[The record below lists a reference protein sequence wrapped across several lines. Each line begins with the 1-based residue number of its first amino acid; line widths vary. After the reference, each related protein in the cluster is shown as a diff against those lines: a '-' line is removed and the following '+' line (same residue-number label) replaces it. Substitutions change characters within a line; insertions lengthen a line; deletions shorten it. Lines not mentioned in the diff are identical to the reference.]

1 MPLQSPTTADIAS
14 THARA
19 QASLK
24 DDHVAQVL
32 RQFRLIFNTVRRH
45 FQSME
50 KKSGMGGAQTWA
62 LSLVA
67 QQPGLGVSQLAERMD
82 VHQSTASNLI
92 RALIKSGHVH
102 SEKSAHDKRVV
113 ELYVLPEGLKLLKK
127 IPGPFAG
134 VLPHALQHLDE
145 VTLIQ
150 LEKNLAELI
159 NRLEV
164 DENAARTPIAMM

>member
-1 MPLQSPTTADIAS
+1 MPIQSPTTVDSAS
-14 THARA
+14 AHSSTPAR
-19 QASLK
+19 LK
-24 DDHVAQVL
+24 DDHAGQVL
-32 RQFRLIFNTVRRH
+32 RQFRLIINTVRRH
-45 FQSME
+45 FQTME
-50 KKSGMGGAQTWA
+50 KQSGMGGAQTWA

-92 RALIKSGHVH
+92 RSLIKNGYVH
-102 SEKSAHDKRVV
+102 SEKSAHDRRVV

-127 IPGPFAG
+127 VPGPFAG

-150 LEKNLAELI
+150 LEKNLSELI

-164 DENAARTPIAMM
+164 DENAARTPLSMM

>member
-14 THARA
+14 TYSKA

-24 DDHVAQVL
+24 DDHAAQVL